1 MRKWTWNAYAFH
13 SIPLPVV
20 YLPLSPAKHIETDEM
35 SDADASPLMRQY
47 REIKR
52 GYPDAVLLFR
62 VGDFY
67 EMFYEDAQIASK
79 LLSIALT
86 SRDKS
91 TTNPVPLCGVP
102 YHAAQGYIA
111 KLLKAGRTVALCE
124 QVQLPKIA
132 KGLVRR
138 EVVRLYTPGTLIDT
152 EFLSPG
158 ESHFL
163 AAVAFSHATAPS
175 AMKQSVIG
183 LACLDVSTGEFW
195 MTEFKGAQ
203 AEGQLFDELARL
215 EPRELLHPDS
225 LPNTVSYLTRLHGPR
240 LCAQPLSFFNLKDAT
255 LLLQT
260 HFAVHSL
267 DGFGCGGLTAG
278 IGAAGAILRYVRD
291 TQPTA
296 SLAHLRRIHTRWS
309 GEAMHLDSATVRNLE
324 LVRPFGTS
332 EHRMGQD
339 QPTVLSVLD
348 RTATAMGSRLLR
360 EWLVRPL
367 LNLEAIHARLDAI
380 GELKD
385 LVQQRVLLRTA
396 LRDVQDI
403 ARLGSRVA
411 LGVAGPRELLALKQ
425 SVKALPEL
433 RPHLQPFGVS
443 LLADVRE
450 SWDDC
455 RDVYDL
461 IEQAVKQDAPMS
473 PRDGGIIREG
483 YHAGVDDLRKA
494 STEGKGWIASLEGK
508 ERERTG
514 IDSLKV
520 RYNQVF
526 GYYIEITKTH
536 LSRIPPDY
544 IRKQTLVNAER
555 FMTSELKELEDRVT
569 GAEIKLLSLEQQ
581 LFEQLLLRLANE
593 GPRLHAMAQAVA
605 LLDVLACL
613 AETAALYRYVKPL
626 VDESST
632 ILIREGRH
640 PVVERLSSDLTFVP
654 NDTSLDCEGNRLVI
668 LTGPNMAGKSTYLRQ
683 VALIVLLAQIGSF
696 VPAVEARIGLVDR
709 LFTRVGASDNL
720 AAGQSTF
727 MVEMIES
734 AHILNSATSRSLI
747 LLDEIGRGTSTYDG
761 LSIAWAIA
769 EHIQDRRY
777 LGARTLFATHYHEM
791 TQLEGLREGIRNY
804 RVAVEERDGDVVF
817 LRKIVPGGADRS
829 YGIHVA
835 KLAGLPQTVIDRAQQ
850 VLAQLEQP
858 DAAIQNIPL
867 ASKNEATCGSLPQP
881 HPIIEEMKQID
892 LFSMTPLDALN
903 RLADIQRRI
912 GPTTGDSR
920 HKYKKRY
927 PRPGIPPLPLTQ
939 FSCA

>member
-1 MRKWTWNAYAFH
+1 
-13 SIPLPVV
+13 
-20 YLPLSPAKHIETDEM
+20 M
-35 SDADASPLMRQY
+35 SDAEASPLMRQY

-67 EMFYEDAQIASK
+67 EMFYEDAQIASQ

-91 TTNPVPLCGVP
+91 SANPVPLCGVP
-102 YHAAQGYIA
+102 YHAVQGYIA
-111 KLLKAGRTVALCE
+111 KLLKSGKTVALCE
-124 QVQLPKIA
+124 QVEDPKLA

-138 EVVRLYTPGTLIDT
+138 EVVRLYTPGTLVDS

-163 AAVAFSHATAPS
+163 VAVAFAAATPS
-175 AMKQSVIG
+175 CAKEQSVIG
-183 LACLDVSTGEFW
+183 LACVDVSTGEFW
-195 MTEFKGAQ
+195 MTEFQGAQ
-203 AEGQLFDELARL
+203 AKIQLMDELARM
-215 EPRELLHPDS
+215 EPRELLYPDS
-225 LPNTVSYLTRLHGPR
+225 DANAKSCLTHLRGPR
-240 LCAQPLSFFNLKDAT
+240 LCAQPCASFNPKDAAQ
-255 LLLQT
+255 LLQI

-267 DGFGCGGLTAG
+267 DGFGCRGLTVG
-278 IGAAGAILRYVRD
+278 IGAAGAVLRYFRE

-296 SLAHLRRIHTRWS
+296 SLAHLHRLQTRWNS
-309 GEAMHLDSATVRNLE
+309 DVMHLDSATIRNLE
-324 LVRPFGTS
+324 LVRPLGTD
-332 EHRMGQD
+332 EPRLGQN

-348 RTATAMGSRLLR
+348 RTTTAMGSRLLR
-360 EWLVRPL
+360 DWLVRPL
-367 LNLEAIHARLDAI
+367 LDCAGIQARLEAV

-385 LVQQRVLLRTA
+385 RIQQRVSLRTT
-396 LRDVQDI
+396 LREVQDI
-403 ARLGSRVA
+403 ARLSSRVT
-411 LGVAGPRELLALKQ
+411 LGVAGPRDLLALKQ
-425 SVKALPEL
+425 SVSALPEL
-433 RPHLQPFGVS
+433 RSHLQPFDAS
-443 LLADVRE
+443 LLADARG
-450 SWDDC
+450 SWDNC
-455 RDVYDL
+455 RDVHDA
-461 IEQAVKQDAPMS
+461 IEQAIKLDAPIS
-473 PRDGGIIREG
+473 LRDGGIIREG
-483 YHAGVDDLRKA
+483 YHAGIDELRKA
-494 STEGKGWIASLEGK
+494 STEGKGWIASLEAK

-536 LSRIPPDY
+536 LSRVPPDY

-555 FMTSELKELEDRVT
+555 FMTAELKELEERVT
-569 GAEIKLLSLEQQ
+569 GAEVKLLALEQE
-581 LFEQLLLRLANE
+581 LFEQLRARLATE
-593 GPRLHAMAQAVA
+593 VPRLQAMAHTVA

-613 AETAALYRYVKPL
+613 AETAALHRYVKPL
-626 VDESST
+626 VDESSA

-640 PVVERLSSDLTFVP
+640 PVVEQLSSDLTFVP
-654 NDTSLDCEGNRLVI
+654 NDTALDCEGNRLVI

-696 VPAVEARIGLVDR
+696 VPATEARIGLVDR
-709 LFTRVGASDNL
+709 IFTRVGASDNL
-720 AAGQSTF
+720 AGGQSTF

-734 AHILNSATSRSLI
+734 AHILNSATARSLI

-769 EHIQDRRY
+769 EHIQDRRQ

-791 TQLEGLREGIRNY
+791 TQLEGLREGVRNY
-804 RVAVEERDGDVVF
+804 CVAVQERDGDVVF

-835 KLAGLPQTVIDRAQQ
+835 KLAGLPPTVIERAQQ

-858 DAAIQNIPL
+858 DTTIESTPTSTEKEPL
-867 ASKNEATCGSLPQP
+867 RASLPQP
-881 HPIIEEMKQID
+881 HSIIDEVKQID

-903 RLADIQRRI
+903 RLADLQRRI
-912 GPTTGDSR
+912 GSSGQDE
-920 HKYKKRY
+920 HEK
-927 PRPGIPPLPLTQ
+927 
-939 FSCA
+939 

>member
-1 MRKWTWNAYAFH
+1 
-13 SIPLPVV
+13 
-20 YLPLSPAKHIETDEM
+20 M
-35 SDADASPLMRQY
+35 SDTETSPLMRQY

-52 GYPDAVLLFR
+52 GYPEAILLFR

-91 TTNPVPLCGVP
+91 SANRVPLCGVP
-102 YHAAQGYIA
+102 YHAVQGYIA

-124 QVQLPKIA
+124 QVEDPKLA

-163 AAVAFSHATAPS
+163 AAVAFSDATIPS
-175 AMKQSVIG
+175 AKSQSVIG

-195 MTEFKGAQ
+195 MTEFQGTQ
-203 AEGQLFDELARL
+203 AEVQLMDELARL
-215 EPRELLHPDS
+215 EPRELLYPDS
-225 LPNTVSYLTRLHGPR
+225 QMNAGSCLTRLRGPR
-240 LCAQPLSFFNLKDAT
+240 LCAQPTTSFNPKDAAQ
-255 LLLQT
+255 LLQAQ
-260 HFAVHSL
+260 FAVHSL
-267 DGFGCGGLTAG
+267 DGFGCRGLTVG
-278 IGAAGAILRYVRD
+278 IGAAGAVLRYVRE

-309 GEAMHLDSATVRNLE
+309 GDAMHLDSATIRNLE
-324 LVRPFGTS
+324 LVRPLEAG
-332 EHRMGQD
+332 EQRVGQD

-360 EWLVRPL
+360 EWLIRPL
-367 LNLEAIHARLDAI
+367 LNRGAIHARLEAV

-385 LVQQRVLLRTA
+385 RIQQRVSLRTT

-403 ARLGSRVA
+403 ARLGSRVT

-425 SVKALPEL
+425 SVSALPEL
-433 RPHLQPFGVS
+433 RSHLQPFGAS
-443 LLADVRE
+443 LLVDVQE

-455 RDVYDL
+455 RDVHDMV
-461 IEQAVKQDAPMS
+461 EQAVKPDTPMAL
-473 PRDGGIIREG
+473 RDGGVIREG
-483 YHAGVDDLRKA
+483 YHAGVDELRKA
-494 STEGKGWIASLEGK
+494 STEGKGWIASLEAK

-555 FMTSELKELEDRVT
+555 FMTPELKELEERVS
-569 GAEIKLLSLEQQ
+569 GAEMKLLALEQE
-581 LFEQLLLRLANE
+581 LFEQLRLRLARE
-593 GPRLHAMAQAVA
+593 VPRLQAMAQTVA
-605 LLDVLACL
+605 LLDVLAGL
-613 AETAALYRYVKPL
+613 AETAALHRYVKPL

-640 PVVERLSSDLTFVP
+640 PVVEQLSSDLTFIP
-654 NDTSLDCEGNRLVI
+654 NDTVLDCESNRLVI

-683 VALIVLLAQIGSF
+683 IALIVLLAQIGSF
-696 VPAVEARIGLVDR
+696 VPAAEARIGLVDR
-709 LFTRVGASDNL
+709 IFTRVGASDNL

-769 EHIQDRRY
+769 EHIQDRRH

-804 RVAVEERDGDVVF
+804 CVAVQERDGDVVF

-835 KLAGLPQTVIDRAQQ
+835 KLAGLPQVVIARAQQ

-858 DAAIQNIPL
+858 DAIIDDRSSTSEEESPRA
-867 ASKNEATCGSLPQP
+867 SLPQP

-903 RLADIQRRI
+903 RLADLQRRI
-912 GPTTGDSR
+912 GPTDQDDRG
-920 HKYKKRY
+920 K
-927 PRPGIPPLPLTQ
+927 
-939 FSCA
+939 

>member
-1 MRKWTWNAYAFH
+1 
-13 SIPLPVV
+13 
-20 YLPLSPAKHIETDEM
+20 M
-35 SDADASPLMRQY
+35 SDTETSPLMRQY

-52 GYPDAVLLFR
+52 GYPEAILLFR

-67 EMFYEDAQIASK
+67 EMFYEDAQTASK

-91 TTNPVPLCGVP
+91 SANPVPLCGVP

-124 QVQLPKIA
+124 QVEDAKLA

-163 AAVAFSHATAPS
+163 AAVAFSDATIPS
-175 AMKQSVIG
+175 TKSQSVIG
-183 LACLDVSTGEFW
+183 LACLDISTGEFW
-195 MTEFKGAQ
+195 VTEFQGAQ
-203 AEGQLFDELARL
+203 AEVQLMDELARL
-215 EPRELLHPDS
+215 EPRELLHTNS
-225 LPNTVSYLTRLHGPR
+225 QVNAGSCLTRLRGPR
-240 LCAQPLSFFNLKDAT
+240 LCAQPATSFDLKDAAQ
-255 LLLQT
+255 LLQAQ
-260 HFAVHSL
+260 FAVHSL
-267 DGFGCGGLTAG
+267 DGFGCRGLTVG
-278 IGAAGAILRYVRD
+278 IGAAGAVLRYVRE

-309 GEAMHLDSATVRNLE
+309 GDAMHLDSATIRNLE
-324 LVRPFGTS
+324 LVRPLEAG
-332 EHRMGQD
+332 ERLGQD

-360 EWLVRPL
+360 EWLIRPL
-367 LNLEAIHARLDAI
+367 LDRGAIQARLEAV

-385 LVQQRVLLRTA
+385 RIQQRVSLRTT

-403 ARLGSRVA
+403 ARLGSRVT

-425 SVKALPEL
+425 SVSALPEL
-433 RPHLQPFGVS
+433 RSHLKPFGAS
-443 LLADVRE
+443 LLVDVQE

-455 RDVYDL
+455 RDVHDMV
-461 IEQAVKQDAPMS
+461 EQAVKPDTPMAL
-473 PRDGGIIREG
+473 RDGGVIREG
-483 YHAGVDDLRKA
+483 YHAGVDELRKA
-494 STEGKGWIASLEGK
+494 SAEGKGWIASLEAK

-555 FMTSELKELEDRVT
+555 FMTPELKDLEERVS
-569 GAEIKLLSLEQQ
+569 GAEIKLLALEQE
-581 LFEQLLLRLANE
+581 LFEQLRLRLARE
-593 GPRLHAMAQAVA
+593 VPRLQTMAQTVA
-605 LLDVLACL
+605 LLDVLAGL
-613 AETAALYRYVKPL
+613 AETAALHRYVKPL

-640 PVVERLSSDLTFVP
+640 PVVEQLSSDLTFIP
-654 NDTSLDCEGNRLVI
+654 NDTVLDCESNRLVI

-683 VALIVLLAQIGSF
+683 IALIVLLAQIGSF
-696 VPAVEARIGLVDR
+696 VPAAEARIGLVDR
-709 LFTRVGASDNL
+709 IFTRVGASDNL

-769 EHIQDRRY
+769 EHIHDRRH

-804 RVAVEERDGDVVF
+804 CVAVQERDGDVVF

-835 KLAGLPQTVIDRAQQ
+835 KLAGLPQVVIARAQQ

-858 DAAIQNIPL
+858 DAIIDDRSSTSEEESPRA
-867 ASKNEATCGSLPQP
+867 SLPQP

-903 RLADIQRRI
+903 RLADLQRRI
-912 GPTTGDSR
+912 GPTDQDDRG
-920 HKYKKRY
+920 K
-927 PRPGIPPLPLTQ
+927 
-939 FSCA
+939 

>member
-1 MRKWTWNAYAFH
+1 
-13 SIPLPVV
+13 
-20 YLPLSPAKHIETDEM
+20 M
-35 SDADASPLMRQY
+35 SDTETSPLMRQY

-52 GYPDAVLLFR
+52 GYPEAILLFR

-91 TTNPVPLCGVP
+91 SANPVPLCGVP
-102 YHAAQGYIA
+102 YHAVQGYIA

-124 QVQLPKIA
+124 QVEDPKLA

-163 AAVAFSHATAPS
+163 AAVAFSDATTPS
-175 AMKQSVIG
+175 AKSQSVIG

-195 MTEFKGAQ
+195 MTEFQGTQ
-203 AEGQLFDELARL
+203 AEVQLMDELARL
-215 EPRELLHPDS
+215 EPRELLHSDS
-225 LPNTVSYLTRLHGPR
+225 QTNAGSCLTRLRGPR
-240 LCAQPLSFFNLKDAT
+240 LCAQSTTSFNPKDAAQ
-255 LLLQT
+255 LLQAQ
-260 HFAVHSL
+260 FAVHSL
-267 DGFGCGGLTAG
+267 DGFSCRGLTVG
-278 IGAAGAILRYVRD
+278 IGAAGAVLRYVRE

-309 GEAMHLDSATVRNLE
+309 GDAMHLDSATIRNLE
-324 LVRPFGTS
+324 LVRPLEAG
-332 EHRMGQD
+332 ERLGQD

-360 EWLVRPL
+360 EWLIRPL
-367 LNLEAIHARLDAI
+367 LDRGAIQARLEAV

-385 LVQQRVLLRTA
+385 RIQQRVSLRTT

-403 ARLGSRVA
+403 ARLGSRVT

-425 SVKALPEL
+425 SVSALPEL
-433 RPHLQPFGVS
+433 RSHLQPFGAS
-443 LLADVRE
+443 LLVGVQE

-455 RDVYDL
+455 RDVHDMV
-461 IEQAVKQDAPMS
+461 ERAVKPNAPMAL
-473 PRDGGIIREG
+473 RDGGVIREG
-483 YHAGVDDLRKA
+483 YHAGVDELRKA
-494 STEGKGWIASLEGK
+494 STEGKGWIASLEAK

-555 FMTSELKELEDRVT
+555 FMTPELKDLEERVS
-569 GAEIKLLSLEQQ
+569 GAETKLLALEQE
-581 LFEQLLLRLANE
+581 LFEQLRLRLARE
-593 GPRLHAMAQAVA
+593 VPRLQTMAQTVA
-605 LLDVLACL
+605 LLDVLAGL
-613 AETAALYRYVKPL
+613 AETAALHRYVKPL

-640 PVVERLSSDLTFVP
+640 PVVEQLSSDLTFIP
-654 NDTSLDCEGNRLVI
+654 NDTVLDCESNRLVI

-683 VALIVLLAQIGSF
+683 IALIVLLAQIGSF
-696 VPAVEARIGLVDR
+696 VPAAEARIGLVDR
-709 LFTRVGASDNL
+709 IFTRVGASDNL

-769 EHIQDRRY
+769 EHIQDRRH

-804 RVAVEERDGDVVF
+804 CVAVQERDGDVVF

-835 KLAGLPQTVIDRAQQ
+835 KLAGLPQVVIARAQQ

-858 DAAIQNIPL
+858 DTIIDDRSLTSEEESPRA
-867 ASKNEATCGSLPQP
+867 SLPQP
-881 HPIIEEMKQID
+881 HPIIEEVKQID

-903 RLADIQRRI
+903 RLADLQRRI
-912 GPTTGDSR
+912 GPTNQDDRG
-920 HKYKKRY
+920 K
-927 PRPGIPPLPLTQ
+927 
-939 FSCA
+939 

>member
-1 MRKWTWNAYAFH
+1 MN
-13 SIPLPVV
+13 
-20 YLPLSPAKHIETDEM
+20 
-35 SDADASPLMRQY
+35 DADASPLMRQY

-79 LLSIALT
+79 LLSITLT

-91 TTNPVPLCGVP
+91 SANPVPLCGVP

-111 KLLKAGRTVALCE
+111 KLLKTGRTVALCE
-124 QVQLPKIA
+124 QVEDPKLA

-152 EFLSPG
+152 EFLSPR

-163 AAVAFSHATAPS
+163 TAVAFSDTTALS
-175 AMKQSVIG
+175 AKGQSVIG

-195 MTEFKGAQ
+195 ITEFHGAQ
-203 AEGQLFDELARL
+203 AEIQLMDELARL
-215 EPRELLHPDS
+215 EPREVLHPDS
-225 LPNTVSYLTRLHGPR
+225 HANVGSCLTHLQGPR
-240 LCAQPLSFFNLKDAT
+240 LCARPSASFNPKDAAQA
-255 LLLQT
+255 LQT
-260 HFAVHSL
+260 QFAVQSL
-267 DGFGCGGLTAG
+267 DGFGCRGLSTG
-278 IGAAGAILRYVRD
+278 IGAAGAVLRYVRE

-309 GEAMHLDSATVRNLE
+309 GDAMHLDSATIRNLE
-324 LVRPFGTS
+324 LVRPLG
-332 EHRMGQD
+332 EHRSGQD

-348 RTATAMGSRLLR
+348 RTVTAMGSRLLR
-360 EWLVRPL
+360 DWLVRPL
-367 LNLEAIHARLDAI
+367 LDCAAIHARLEAV

-385 LVQQRVLLRTA
+385 RIQQRVSLRTA
-396 LRDVQDI
+396 LRDVQDV
-403 ARLGSRVA
+403 ARLGTRVT

-425 SVKALPEL
+425 SLGSLPEL
-433 RPHLQPFGVS
+433 RSHLQPFGAS
-443 LLADVRE
+443 LLAAVRD

-455 RDVYDL
+455 RDVHDA
-461 IEQAVKQDAPMS
+461 IEQAVNPDAPMS
-473 PRDGGIIREG
+473 LRDGGIIREG
-483 YHAGVDDLRKA
+483 YHAGIDELRKA
-494 STEGKGWIASLEGK
+494 STEGKGWIASLEAK

-514 IDSLKV
+514 IDSLKI

-536 LSRIPPDY
+536 LTRIPPDY

-555 FMTSELKELEDRVT
+555 FMTPELKELEERVT
-569 GAEIKLLSLEQQ
+569 GAELTLLTLEQE
-581 LFEQLLLRLANE
+581 LFEQLRGRLTSE
-593 GPRLHAMAQAVA
+593 VSRLYTMAQAVA
-605 LLDVLACL
+605 LLDVLAGL
-613 AETAALYRYVKPL
+613 AETAALHRYIKPL
-626 VDESST
+626 VNESST

-640 PVVERLSSDLTFVP
+640 PVVEQLNNDLTFVP

-696 VPAVEARIGLVDR
+696 VPATEAHIGLVDR
-709 LFTRVGASDNL
+709 IFTRVGASDNL

-734 AHILNSATSRSLI
+734 AHILNSATVRSLI

-791 TQLEGLREGIRNY
+791 TQLEGLREGIKNY
-804 RVAVEERDGDVVF
+804 CVAVQERDGDVVF

-835 KLAGLPQTVIDRAQQ
+835 KLAGLPTSVIERAQE
-850 VLAQLEQP
+850 VLAQLERT
-858 DAAIQNIPL
+858 D
-867 ASKNEATCGSLPQP
+867 STTATPTLSSEQRPTQVSHP
-881 HPIIEEMKQID
+881 HAHPIVDEVRQID

-903 RLADIQRRI
+903 RLADLQRKVA
-912 GPTTGDSR
+912 DSD
-920 HKYKKRY
+920 K
-927 PRPGIPPLPLTQ
+927 
-939 FSCA
+939 

>member
-1 MRKWTWNAYAFH
+1 
-13 SIPLPVV
+13 
-20 YLPLSPAKHIETDEM
+20 M
-35 SDADASPLMRQY
+35 SDTDASPLMRQY

-67 EMFYEDAQIASK
+67 EMFYSDAQIASK

-91 TTNPVPLCGVP
+91 STNPVPLCGVP

-124 QVQLPKIA
+124 QVEDPKLA

-163 AAVAFSHATAPS
+163 AAVAFSDATAPS
-175 AMKQSVIG
+175 VKGQSVIG
-183 LACLDVSTGEFW
+183 LACVDVSTGEFW
-195 MTEFKGAQ
+195 MTEFQGAQ
-203 AEGQLFDELARL
+203 AESQLMDELARL
-215 EPRELLHPDS
+215 EPREVLHPDS
-225 LPNTVSYLTRLHGPR
+225 TANAGSCLTRLRGPR
-240 LCAQPLSFFNLKDAT
+240 LCAQPSASFNPNDAAQ
-255 LLLQT
+255 LLQT
-260 HFAVHSL
+260 QFGVHSL
-267 DGFGCGGLTAG
+267 DGFGCRGLTAG
-278 IGAAGAILRYVRD
+278 IGAAGAVLRYFRE

-296 SLAHLRRIHTRWS
+296 SLAHLRRLQTRWS
-309 GEAMHLDSATVRNLE
+309 GDAMHLDSATIRNLE
-324 LVRPFGTS
+324 LVRPLGAG
-332 EHRMGQD
+332 EHRSGQD

-360 EWLVRPL
+360 DWLVRPL
-367 LNLEAIHARLDAI
+367 LDHGAIQARLDAV

-385 LVQQRVLLRTA
+385 RIQQRVSLRTT

-403 ARLGSRVA
+403 ARLSSRVT

-425 SVKALPEL
+425 SVSALPEL
-433 RPHLQPFGVS
+433 RSHLQPFRAS
-443 LLADVRE
+443 LLVGVRE

-455 RDVYDL
+455 RDVHDA
-461 IEQAVKQDAPMS
+461 IEQAIKPDAPMS
-473 PRDGGIIREG
+473 LRDGGMIREG
-483 YHAGVDDLRKA
+483 YHAGVDELRKA
-494 STEGKGWIASLEGK
+494 STEGKGWIASLETK

-520 RYNQVF
+520 RYNHVF

-536 LSRIPPDY
+536 LSRVPPDF

-555 FMTSELKELEDRVT
+555 FMTPELKELEERVT
-569 GAEIKLLSLEQQ
+569 GAEIKLLALEQE
-581 LFEQLLLRLANE
+581 LFEQLRVRLANE
-593 GPRLHAMAQAVA
+593 VPRLQAMAQTVA
-605 LLDVLACL
+605 LLDVLAGL
-613 AETAALYRYVKPL
+613 AETAALHRYVKPL

-640 PVVERLSSDLTFVP
+640 PVVEQLSSDLTFVP
-654 NDTSLDCEGNRLVI
+654 NDTALDCEGNRLVI
-668 LTGPNMAGKSTYLRQ
+668 LTGPNMAGKSTYIRQ

-696 VPAVEARIGLVDR
+696 VPAAEARIGLVDR
-709 LFTRVGASDNL
+709 IFTRVGASDNL

-734 AHILNSATSRSLI
+734 AHILNSATARSLI

-769 EHIQDRRY
+769 EHIQDRRH

-791 TQLEGLREGIRNY
+791 TQLEGLREGIKNY
-804 RVAVEERDGDVVF
+804 CVAVQERDGDVVF

-835 KLAGLPQTVIDRAQQ
+835 KLAGLPQTVIARAQQ

-858 DAAIQNIPL
+858 DTTIEGAPISSEKEPPRA
-867 ASKNEATCGSLPQP
+867 SLPQP
-881 HPIIEEMKQID
+881 HSIIEEVKQID

-903 RLADIQRRI
+903 RLADLQRRI
-912 GPTTGDSR
+912 GPTGQDN
-920 HKYKKRY
+920 HEK
-927 PRPGIPPLPLTQ
+927 
-939 FSCA
+939 